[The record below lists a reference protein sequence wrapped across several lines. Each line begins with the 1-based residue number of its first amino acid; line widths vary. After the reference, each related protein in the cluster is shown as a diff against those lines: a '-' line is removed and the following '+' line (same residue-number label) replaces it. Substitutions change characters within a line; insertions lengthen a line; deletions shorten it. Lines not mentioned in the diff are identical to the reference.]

1 MKRPAMQPPAHQ
13 LRDPPESADLQQ
25 ALRALVQQ
33 GEPGDAVARAT
44 RLPRRWLAAAFGGL
58 ALALACA
65 AAWLRLQ
72 PGTAPAPVITP
83 VRSAP
88 DTAQDTLKMTGFFT
102 AHELVQISATVL
114 ARVKAIRVSEGDS
127 VQQGALLVELS
138 NIRGAEDVRS
148 AEQRLTAEKL
158 AVDAAALDVQ
168 SALQERQRQEA
179 LMAQGFSTRKA
190 LADAN
195 LRVDQARLGLA
206 RSQSDSADATAN
218 LRAYRQSQL
227 EYAIR
232 APFSGVVVAQN
243 ARVGE
248 VVSPTNGGSYIRSG
262 LLALLNPAT
271 LEVEVSVQ
279 ERLLPLLKSGGCAL
293 VSSLAQPDQIHAV
306 QFQLVRVSN
315 TADRQRGAVNVV
327 LAPSRPMRV
336 LPILESSAE
345 VEFIRR
351 GDQRCAPAISTS
363 ELR

>member
-1 MKRPAMQPPAHQ
+1 
-13 LRDPPESADLQQ
+13 
-25 ALRALVQQ
+25 
-33 GEPGDAVARAT
+33 
-44 RLPRRWLAAAFGGL
+44 
-58 ALALACA
+58 
-65 AAWLRLQ
+65 
-72 PGTAPAPVITP
+72 
-83 VRSAP
+83 
-88 DTAQDTLKMTGFFT
+88 MTGFFT